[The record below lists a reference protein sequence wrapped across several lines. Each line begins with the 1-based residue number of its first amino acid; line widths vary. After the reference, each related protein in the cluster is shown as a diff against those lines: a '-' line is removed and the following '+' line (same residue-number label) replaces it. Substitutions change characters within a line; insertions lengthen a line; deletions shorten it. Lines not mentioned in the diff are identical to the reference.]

1 MTIGPAPMIRIEEMS
16 LRLGIESRVRT
27 QKKGA
32 LSHVLR
38 SRARFR
44 FGRDRS
50 MALPRNPG
58 ARALSRPE
66 SQGREGRT
74 PAAGNANETEAA
86 TSGCPLGGTP
96 LPRLNAHGQFT
107 H

>member
-1 MTIGPAPMIRIEEMS
+1 MTIGPAPMIRIEEIS
-16 LRLGIESRVRT
+16 LRLGIEARVHT

-74 PAAGNANETEAA
+74 FTAGNAMKPKRPQAVVRRRDQ
-86 TSGCPLGGTP
+86 
-96 LPRLNAHGQFT
+96 LPG
-107 H
+107 

>member
-1 MTIGPAPMIRIEEMS
+1 MTIGPAPMIRIEEIS
-16 LRLGIESRVRT
+16 LRFGIESRVHS

-44 FGRDRS
+44 FGRVRS
-50 MALPRNPG
+50 MALQRNPG
-58 ARALSRPE
+58 ARALSRQD

-86 TSGCPLGGTP
+86 TSRCPFGRTP
-96 LPRLNAHGQFT
+96 LPRLNA
-107 H
+107 